1 MKGDKKPLSINPYV
15 LIFTVVFIC
24 GILSFIIT
32 PGTVVDGVY
41 TALPK
46 NEINFN
52 NIFNIFRAIPYGLK
66 DMSNIMILI
75 FVVGGAL
82 EIYKRTGTIDNG
94 INSMVKVFGK
104 SSKTLLLIVLIVV
117 FSALGGFL
125 GWVEV
130 LIPFVPLVVAVVL
143 ALGYDSMTAVAI
155 CIVGSMAGFMAGPTN
170 LYTVAICNTTIINM
184 GLVPADYDIFTGLG
198 FRVVLWLIITAVST
212 IYIVI
217 YANKVYKDPSK
228 SLMVGVDVSD
238 ISLDTSAAEKSKL
251 TWRHIVVLLT
261 ILAALIMTVIGMNTG
276 FDGVTWSV
284 DDVSTIF
291 LVSALIS
298 GIVGQMKPSEIAS
311 GFIEGAK
318 GSIGGA
324 LIVGFARGV
333 YWIFNTANINATI
346 VYNLTEFLRG
356 TSPIATAIGL
366 IIIVSLINGLIP
378 SGSAKGSLLAPI
390 VVPIGLE
397 LGLLPETT
405 VLAYQF
411 GDGITNMFW
420 FSYGTLLIFLGYGKV
435 PIQKWYK
442 FFVPLMVIFFII
454 GFMAVGVSISM
465 N

>member
-1 MKGDKKPLSINPYV
+1 
-15 LIFTVVFIC
+15 
-24 GILSFIIT
+24 
-32 PGTVVDGVY
+32 
-41 TALPK
+41 
-46 NEINFN
+46 
-52 NIFNIFRAIPYGLK
+52 
-66 DMSNIMILI
+66 
-75 FVVGGAL
+75 
-82 EIYKRTGTIDNG
+82 
-94 INSMVKVFGK
+94 
-104 SSKTLLLIVLIVV
+104 
-117 FSALGGFL
+117 
-125 GWVEV
+125 
-130 LIPFVPLVVAVVL
+130 
-143 ALGYDSMTAVAI
+143 
-155 CIVGSMAGFMAGPTN
+155 
-170 LYTVAICNTTIINM
+170 
-184 GLVPADYDIFTGLG
+184 
-198 FRVVLWLIITAVST
+198 
-212 IYIVI
+212 
-217 YANKVYKDPSK
+217 
-228 SLMVGVDVSD
+228 MVGVDVSD
-238 ISLDTSAAEKSKL
+238 ISLDTSDAEKSKL

-397 LGLLPETT
+397 LGLIPETT